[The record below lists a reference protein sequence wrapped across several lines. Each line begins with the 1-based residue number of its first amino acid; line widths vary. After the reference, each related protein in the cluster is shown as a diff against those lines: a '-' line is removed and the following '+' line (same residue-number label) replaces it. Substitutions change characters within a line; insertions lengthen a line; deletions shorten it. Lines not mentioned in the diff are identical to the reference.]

1 VDDVDDASPRPPRE
15 ALQVQTDERL
25 VTLPLILGSG
35 CLVAVVLLIVGL
47 VAAALFIPRLTE
59 RAETPPP
66 TVRETSGPPRLPGG
80 RLPGRPIMLQVA
92 GPGIGDKAP
101 EINGED
107 LDGLAFKL
115 SDFQGRV
122 VVLVFWADSSPLCRE
137 SYPLQRRL
145 VQRLDKQP
153 FVLLGI
159 NRDADRE
166 HAKQVVRNEHLSWRS
181 WWDGGQRVGPI
192 SRRWSIRDVPTTFVL
207 DSKGVIRLKSEG
219 MPAEALLGQ
228 TVDDLLREV
237 PHEKRKE

>member
-1 VDDVDDASPRPPRE
+1 VNW
-15 ALQVQTDERL
+15 
-25 VTLPLILGSG
+25 PLILGSG
-35 CLVAVVLLIVGL
+35 CLVAVVFLVVGL

-66 TVRETSGPPRLPGG
+66 TVQETSSPERP
-80 RLPGRPIMLQVA
+80 PGRFPLRPMMLPLA
-92 GPGIGDKAP
+92 GPGIGDQAP
-101 EINGED
+101 EISGED
-107 LDGLAFKL
+107 LDGFAFKL
-115 SDFQGRV
+115 SDFHGRV

-137 SYPLQRRL
+137 SYPLERRL

-166 HAKQVVRNEHLSWRS
+166 HAKQVLRNEHLSWRS
-181 WWDGGQRVGPI
+181 WWDGGQRIGPI
-192 SRRWSIRDVPTTFVL
+192 SRRWFIRNVPTTFVL

-219 MPAEALLGQ
+219 MPAAAVLDQ

-237 PHEKRKE
+237 PQAKRKE